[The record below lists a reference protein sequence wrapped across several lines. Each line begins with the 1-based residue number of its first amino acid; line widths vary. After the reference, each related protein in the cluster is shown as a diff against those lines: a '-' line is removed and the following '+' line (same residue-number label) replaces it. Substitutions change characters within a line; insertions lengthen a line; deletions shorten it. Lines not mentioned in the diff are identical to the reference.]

1 MPKNAIV
8 IPGSL
13 LITIGVVFF
22 AVQAIRCDNVSACRI
37 SIIAGAV
44 GTVVNLICFYGFL
57 YHQMRVEQRQRE
69 RKMRE
74 SHEKDAA

>member
-1 MPKNAIV
+1 MPKNAIA

-13 LITIGVVFF
+13 LITIGVIAL
-22 AVQAIRCDNVSACRI
+22 AVMAMRSGDVNVCRA

-44 GTVVNLICFYGFL
+44 GTVANLICFYGFL
-57 YHQMRVEQRQRE
+57 YIRMRTEQRQRE
-69 RKMRE
+69 RKMSE